1 MSEYDEVLVNF
12 VNGVI
17 EKARKYKVELF
28 FPIDYIIA
36 NKISKDCK
44 VGITNDNHGI
54 PGILNL
60 NII

>member
-1 MSEYDEVLVNF
+1 MNF
-12 VNGVI
+12 VNKAV

-44 VGITNDNHGI
+44 IGITNDNHGI
-54 PGILNL
+54 PGILHYK
-60 NII
+60 I